1 MIFGGLNE
9 RGSLGIQ
16 GRALDTR
23 APGNNDEHHNLTMS
37 AMYDTSPLAI
47 DRHGLSKRLIANWE
61 WGLVY
66 TVQSGQPYSAFVNGD
81 INGDHNAFNDLAPDT
96 TRNQYRLPWQISLD
110 PRVARRFELGR
121 SRQLSVIWEA
131 FNLTNRPNYTAAD
144 NTLYSLDASSSLM
157 RNPLFRR
164 KTGQGDG
171 RVMQLAA
178 KFAF

>member
-1 MIFGGLNE
+1 MADLV
-9 RGSLGIQ
+9 GSS
-16 GRALDTR
+16 GRPAV
-23 APGNNDEHHNLTMS
+23 AS
-37 AMYDTSPLAI
+37 TS
-47 DRHGLSKRLIANWE
+47 
-61 WGLVY
+61 
-66 TVQSGQPYSAFVNGD
+66 
-81 INGDHNAFNDLAPDT
+81 
-96 TRNQYRLPWQISLD
+96 
-110 PRVARRFELGR
+110 RRCR
-121 SRQLSVIWEA
+121 SIQLSVIWEA